1 MFKLYICAFSFSL
14 LLQYRM
20 ATNSSSDS
28 EEDPIPSS
36 SPDDVN
42 RSAPSA
48 SCFSDTDIVQ
58 EKESTEKSKNLTRKN
73 AFKKKKYSDTA
84 PSSSGEV
91 TGSFKRSNSTP
102 ELKLHEKEEEEK
114 GNKGQGR
121 RKGVQF
127 HLPQS
132 PLEEGLVTRSLGIT
146 RIPSPL
152 VTNAFTY
159 SRNRSEDERD
169 SEMELVDQLDPSQ
182 YHLSEEDDDYDSIE
196 TEEEEEGGVEG
207 EEDDEI
213 TNTFDVASLEHNTLS
228 LPPSHARQISSV
240 SLGGYHGDE
249 EVMSDDDRWMTR
261 PSDETHTTRLHSQEL
276 LNELFFKF
284 KYILSSSKH
293 QGRRRSWRKRAVT
306 ATAETMQKT
315 SALDTIQRRNTDTNL
330 VPAIDQSLSE
340 QEEEEEEEEKKK
352 KIEIE
357 RNRNLMKRRATLEPS
372 VYETKKKKKE
382 RFERKKNEESPSVKK
397 KSMGAIASGG
407 GMSPQQRK
415 ARAQSVVVTTQSSV
429 SYLIIHFA

>member
-1 MFKLYICAFSFSL
+1 
-14 LLQYRM
+14 M
-20 ATNSSSDS
+20 ATNGSSDS

-42 RSAPSA
+42 RSAPNV

-84 PSSSGEV
+84 PSNAGEV

-102 ELKLHEKEEEEK
+102 ELKMNKKEEEDK

-132 PLEEGLVTRSLGIT
+132 PLEEGLVTRSLGIA

-152 VTNAFTY
+152 VTSAFTY

-182 YHLSEEDDDYDSIE
+182 YILSEEDDDYDSIE
-196 TEEEEEGGVEG
+196 TEEEEEEEGGGVEG

-213 TNTFDVASLEHNTLS
+213 TNAFDVASLEHNTLS
-228 LPPSHARQISSV
+228 LPPSHARQISNV

-249 EVMSDDDRWMTR
+249 EVVSDDDRWMTR
-261 PSDETHTTRLHSQEL
+261 PSDETHMTRLHSQEL

-330 VPAIDQSLSE
+330 VPAVDQSLSE
-340 QEEEEEEEEKKK
+340 QEEEEEEENKK

-357 RNRNLMKRRATLEPS
+357 RNRNLMGRRATLEPS
-372 VYETKKKKKE
+372 VYETKKRKKE

-415 ARAQSVVVTTQSSV
+415 ARAQSVVLTTQSSV
-429 SYLIIHFA
+429 SYSIIHFA

>member
-1 MFKLYICAFSFSL
+1 
-14 LLQYRM
+14 M
-20 ATNSSSDS
+20 ATNGSSDS

-42 RSAPSA
+42 RGAPSV

-73 AFKKKKYSDTA
+73 AFKKKKYSDTT
-84 PSSSGEV
+84 PSNTGEV

-102 ELKLHEKEEEEK
+102 ELKPHEKEEEEK

-146 RIPSPL
+146 RITSPL
-152 VTNAFTY
+152 VTNAFSY

-196 TEEEEEGGVEG
+196 TEEEEEEEEGGVEG

-213 TNTFDVASLEHNTLS
+213 TNAFDVASLEHNTSS
-228 LPPSHARQISSV
+228 LPPSHAHQISNV

-261 PSDETHTTRLHSQEL
+261 PSDETHMTRLHSQEL

-330 VPAIDQSLSE
+330 VLAVDQSLSE
-340 QEEEEEEEEKKK
+340 QEEEEEEKKEK

-357 RNRNLMKRRATLEPS
+357 RNRNLMERRATLEPS
-372 VYETKKKKKE
+372 VYETKKRKKE
-382 RFERKKNEESPSVKK
+382 KFERKKNEESPSVKK
-397 KSMGAIASGG
+397 KSMGAIARGG
-407 GMSPQQRK
+407 GMSPQQKK
-415 ARAQSVVVTTQSSV
+415 ARAQSVVLTTQSSV
-429 SYLIIHFA
+429 SYPIIHSA